1 MKRYFVLGFIILC
14 FSGASYAYG
23 SYSAIITP
31 IENSFYGIDY
41 AEEAD
46 EQRLERLEETVYGST
61 QKGDIK
67 TRLNKLKQDISADL
81 IGKEIEAKQDTFADD
96 TPKTTYSNTNNK
108 QQEIY
113 KEDADINYPVVDTM
127 ENIVFKK
134 QFKNSDINNRLTKL
148 ESEVYNQIY
157 PNEDLYTRVDRLKKT
172 LLIEENPQLANFN
185 DVFGDTNNPNY
196 EDYENYKPQYPRTRG
211 LSSSNANDY
220 SFDDN
225 SYANQ
230 DYSKVSDS
238 DLNLAI
244 EKLEKAILKRKHKN
258 DDKSTRLS
266 RIENKLFSTN
276 FEEDDTNTRLNRIAT
291 AYQAQKSSKKYM
303 GMDLQEKLSTVMQI
317 GMTVLFILAMVL

>member
-1 MKRYFVLGFIILC
+1 MKRYCVLGIIIFCL
-14 FSGASYAYG
+14 SGVSYAYG
-23 SYSAIITP
+23 SYSAVITP

-46 EQRLERLEETVYGST
+46 EQRLERLEETVYGSA

-67 TRLNKLKQDISADL
+67 TRLNKLKKDISAEL
-81 IGKEIEAKQDTFADD
+81 IGKEIEAKPDTFADD
-96 TPKTTYSNTNNK
+96 TPKTTYTNTGSGK
-108 QQEIY
+108 SQEIF
-113 KEDADINYPVVDTM
+113 KEDPNISYPVVDTM

-134 QFKNSDINNRLTKL
+134 QFKNNDINNRLTKL
-148 ESEVYNQIY
+148 ESEVYNQVY

-172 LLIEENPQLANFN
+172 LLIEEIPQLAHYD
-185 DVFGDTNNPNY
+185 DVFGDTDTPSY
-196 EDYENYKPQYPRTRG
+196 EDYENYVPTYPRAQNA
-211 LSSSNANDY
+211 SSSDY
-220 SFDDN
+220 DN
-225 SYANQ
+225 SLGSSNYSNQ
-230 DYSKVSDS
+230 DYGNVSES

-258 DDKSTRLS
+258 EDNNTRLS
-266 RIENKLFSTN
+266 RIENKMFSTN